1 MFVISKKA
9 LRFVLRDKNKAAVDT
24 RIVRPGIMTQL
35 PEWVKND
42 ELFKLAE
49 KEGTITFVEHKKVTN
64 VPDVLK
70 EPPKDDE
77 ENEKKDEENEEED
90 EENEEED
97 EEEDENNGEGGEGG
111 EAGKTNNPPKTDGGE
126 NANLLPPEEIAKM
139 DRVALLEYAAK
150 IGIEGIGNRISDA
163 NLVIRVNEFI
173 AAKIKGD

>member
-64 VPDVLK
+64 VPDVPDVPK
-70 EPPKDDE
+70 DPPKDDE
-77 ENEKKDEENEEED
+77 EK
-90 EENEEED
+90 
-97 EEEDENNGEGGEGG
+97 DENNGEGGEGG
-111 EAGKTNNPPKTDGGE
+111 DTEKTNDPLKTDGGE
-126 NANLLPPEEIAKM
+126 NANLLPPDEIAKM